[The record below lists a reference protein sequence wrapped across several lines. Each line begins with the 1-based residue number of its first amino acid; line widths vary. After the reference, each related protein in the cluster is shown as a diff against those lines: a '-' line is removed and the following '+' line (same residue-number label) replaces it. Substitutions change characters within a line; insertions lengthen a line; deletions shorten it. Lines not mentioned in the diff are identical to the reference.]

1 MGWICCCTPCAV
13 RPHYAIDAAPALF
26 LPRNQIVSSPSG
38 MPFVQTFRMDAD
50 ASFGTFF
57 GILSAE
63 LYFLA
68 PCGKKGA
75 APGAVFTPFRHGYEK
90 LRASV
95 TLTPL
100 CSVLPLLDKQT
111 ALLQPSVPVIF
122 PIAHDVLRD
131 KVPHKQRRIQIM
143 FRPHPSNPSRTS
155 NSVTIATSGRTGIIN
170 ADIHTGRTPAIR
182 SLIPIPRGPASRQ
195 TFH

>member
-26 LPRNQIVSSPSG
+26 LPCNQIVSSPSG
-38 MPFVQTFRMDAD
+38 MPFGAD
-50 ASFGTFF
+50 IPGWMPTHPSESCLQSHIF
-57 GILSAE
+57 S
-63 LYFLA
+63 
-68 PCGKKGA
+68 PHA
-75 APGAVFTPFRHGYEK
+75 ARKRAAAGAVFTPFRHGYEK
-90 LRASV
+90 SQGQRYPDTLMLRSS
-95 TLTPL
+95 PFG
-100 CSVLPLLDKQT
+100 QT
-111 ALLQPSVPVIF
+111 DCIAPAVRAVIF

-170 ADIHTGRTPAIR
+170 ADTTLAAHPQYGR
-182 SLIPIPRGPASRQ
+182 
-195 TFH
+195 